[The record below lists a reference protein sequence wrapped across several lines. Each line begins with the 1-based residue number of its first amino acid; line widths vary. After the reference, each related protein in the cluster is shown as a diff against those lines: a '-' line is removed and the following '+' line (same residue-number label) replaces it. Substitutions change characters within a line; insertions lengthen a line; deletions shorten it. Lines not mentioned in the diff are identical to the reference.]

1 MLKPDYTAAFQRD
14 IKKLKRKHA
23 DLRPLKEVIRLVL
36 EYTADSKEALRR
48 RHRAHTLTG
57 DLNGVLE
64 CHIGNAGD
72 WLLLW
77 IRDDGTAMFM
87 RTGAMTNC
95 WADSGFTACF
105 EPADGDLSAAA
116 GRARRS
122 RHRLAAVRDWH
133 RDAVDHA
140 EEEAGKGLG
149 ILNLATTL
157 GQAVGPTITSTVKTT
172 TGALRLHSPSPSSW
186 PRAPPCSC
194 CAFRR

>member
-14 IKKLKRKHA
+14 IKKLNRKHT

-36 EYTADSKEALRR
+36 EDTADSKEVLRR

-87 RTGAMTNC
+87 RTGSHDELFGQIAGLHPALNQP
-95 WADSGFTACF
+95 TA
-105 EPADGDLSAAA
+105 
-116 GRARRS
+116 
-122 RHRLAAVRDWH
+122 
-133 RDAVDHA
+133 
-140 EEEAGKGLG
+140 
-149 ILNLATTL
+149 I
-157 GQAVGPTITSTVKTT
+157 
-172 TGALRLHSPSPSSW
+172 
-186 PRAPPCSC
+186 
-194 CAFRR
+194 

>member
-36 EYTADSKEALRR
+36 EDTADSKEALRR

-64 CHIGNAGD
+64 CHIGNSGD

-87 RTGAMTNC
+87 RTGSH
-95 WADSGFTACF
+95 D
-105 EPADGDLSAAA
+105 EL
-116 GRARRS
+116 
-122 RHRLAAVRDWH
+122 L
-133 RDAVDHA
+133 
-140 EEEAGKGLG
+140 GK
-149 ILNLATTL
+149 
-157 GQAVGPTITSTVKTT
+157 
-172 TGALRLHSPSPSSW
+172 
-186 PRAPPCSC
+186 
-194 CAFRR
+194 

>member
-140 EEEAGKGLG
+140 ERHGHVPVCGHRR
-149 ILNLATTL
+149 
-157 GQAVGPTITSTVKTT
+157 
-172 TGALRLHSPSPSSW
+172 LRLRRVLSHRPSAQRR
-186 PRAPPCSC
+186 RA
-194 CAFRR
+194 AEQGRGR